1 MSDNF
6 TTCPICYAITT
17 YTYMTEHTN
26 WHTERG
32 EIEYP
37 ERSDTVDFEVDYE
50 DSF

>member
-6 TTCPICYAITT
+6 TTCPICYSITT
-17 YTYMTEHTN
+17 YTYITEHMN
-26 WHTERG
+26 WHTEHD

-37 ERSDTVDFEVDYE
+37 ERSDKVDFEVDYE